1 MRRVRLKMRRPRKL
15 IVSLLLALQRE
26 RVLELGLWE
35 LLLVLIFQFLEVA
48 NYQLSEELHVR
59 DEGKKGDI
67 QMESP

>member
-1 MRRVRLKMRRPRKL
+1 MLRKL
-15 IVSLLLALQRE
+15 IVSLLERE
-26 RVLELGLWE
+26 RGLGLELELGLWE

-48 NYQLSEELHVR
+48 NYQLSEELHLR

>member
-1 MRRVRLKMRRPRKL
+1 MRRKL
-15 IVSLLLALQRE
+15 IVSLLERE
-26 RVLELGLWE
+26 RVLGLELELGLRI
-35 LLLVLIFQFLEVA
+35 LQLVLVFQFLEVA

>member
-1 MRRVRLKMRRPRKL
+1 MRRPRKL
-15 IVSLLLALQRE
+15 IVSLLLALQR
-26 RVLELGLWE
+26 VLGLGLELGLWE

>member
-1 MRRVRLKMRRPRKL
+1 MRRPRKL

-48 NYQLSEELHVR
+48 NYQLSEELHAR
-59 DEGKKGDI
+59 NEGKKGDI

>member
-1 MRRVRLKMRRPRKL
+1 MRMLRKL
-15 IVSLLLALQRE
+15 IVSLLERERE

-59 DEGKKGDI
+59 E
-67 QMESP
+67 